1 MKFNR
6 ERITLTYGAGAL
18 SYLYAMNINSYLAQ
32 STKTS
37 KWVKDLNAKPIRKEQ
52 KITVNS
58 FWKDCLRHRKHDP
71 EMKKKKKRQMG
82 PQNLKHLLFESVK
95 GLEIEGRY

>member
-58 FWKDCLRHRKHDP
+58 F
-71 EMKKKKKRQMG
+71 
-82 PQNLKHLLFESVK
+82 
-95 GLEIEGRY
+95 